1 MGAMKLR
8 RRQFLHLSAAAAAFA
23 VAAPTA
29 RAQNYPARP
38 VRIFVGFSAGGT
50 TDIVAR
56 LIGQWLSERLGQQF
70 VIENRPGANTNLAL
84 EAVVRAAADGYTLG
98 TLGPSNVLNTA
109 LSRQSNFDLNR
120 DLALIAGL
128 NKSPLVL
135 EVHPGVPVNSVPEFI
150 SYAKANQGRISMASY
165 GTASISHVAGELF
178 KIVAGVDLVHVP
190 YRGSAPMLIDL
201 LGGQVQAAFDN
212 LPASIEHI
220 RTGKLRA
227 LAVTTASRSDA
238 VPQIPSLA
246 EFLPGY
252 EASAFI
258 GVGAPKS
265 TPAEI
270 VMKLNEEINA
280 GLADPKI
287 KARLAELGSTP
298 LVLSPTELSKLM
310 DNEIEKWAKVIRE
323 AKIKAE

>member
-1 MGAMKLR
+1 
-8 RRQFLHLSAAAAAFA
+8 
-23 VAAPTA
+23 
-29 RAQNYPARP
+29 
-38 VRIFVGFSAGGT
+38 
-50 TDIVAR
+50 
-56 LIGQWLSERLGQQF
+56 
-70 VIENRPGANTNLAL
+70 
-84 EAVVRAAADGYTLG
+84 
-98 TLGPSNVLNTA
+98 
-109 LSRQSNFDLNR
+109 
-120 DLALIAGL
+120 
-128 NKSPLVL
+128 
-135 EVHPGVPVNSVPEFI
+135 
-150 SYAKANQGRISMASY
+150 
-165 GTASISHVAGELF
+165 
-178 KIVAGVDLVHVP
+178 
-190 YRGSAPMLIDL
+190 MLIDL